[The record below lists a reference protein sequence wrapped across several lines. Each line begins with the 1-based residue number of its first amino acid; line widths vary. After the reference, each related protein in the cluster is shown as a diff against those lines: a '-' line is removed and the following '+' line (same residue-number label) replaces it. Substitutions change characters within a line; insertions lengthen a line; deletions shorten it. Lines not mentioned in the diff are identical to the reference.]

1 MRVMAVS
8 NTPVATKVACST
20 LILIA
25 RRITLKKD
33 SALLLNR
40 MDLLALLDGR
50 MTKTDSQF
58 CKALLSGAID
68 TNIKYSDDQ
77 LFQKYSN
84 WNFANIDASFWN
96 KTQQLKIID
105 TNI

>member
-1 MRVMAVS
+1 MRVMAVLS
-8 NTPVATKVACST
+8 TPVAIKAACST

-40 MDLLALLDGR
+40 MDLLALLDGQ

-58 CKALLSGAID
+58 CKVLLSGAIG
-68 TNIKYSDDQ
+68 
-77 LFQKYSN
+77 
-84 WNFANIDASFWN
+84 
-96 KTQQLKIID
+96 
-105 TNI
+105 